1 MPHGSP
7 RLPGGGLPGGGLPG
21 VGVAPPPGVRIDSVS
36 AIDHASPVPK
46 YFQLREI
53 LLDLVE
59 TELGVDQAIPSE
71 RELSQRYGLSRMTVR
86 QAVDHLVSEGRLYRV
101 QGKGTFV
108 ARPKI
113 EMPLRLA
120 SFTEDMQARGLVPG
134 SRDLDRRT
142 APASA
147 HLARALGIEPGDAV
161 HVIERLR
168 TADGLPMAVE
178 RSHIPRAVAPGLAD
192 ESLADRSLYDLLAQ
206 KFGVLLDSG
215 EQTIEAGIVDP
226 ADVHDSLQD
235 WRCAMLD
242 IDRSR
247 RVIGTDDGVKSA
259 TEDTEAPVVRRRH
272 ADRAGCLHL
281 PRRPLPA
288 ARRAGSAP
296 PERDAD
302 PHPLSGRTPAA
313 PILRLGTRS
322 TACRGS

>member
-1 MPHGSP
+1 MPERS
-7 RLPGGGLPGGGLPG
+7 RGLRGLASPG
-21 VGVAPPPGVRIDSVS
+21 VDVVRAPAGARVDPSG
-36 AIDHASPVPK
+36 IDHASPVPK

-120 SFTEDMQARGLVPG
+120 SFTEDMRARGLVPG

-147 HLARALGIEPGDAV
+147 HLARALGIEPGDPV

-168 TADGLPMAVE
+168 TADGIPMAVE
-178 RSHIPRAVAPGLAD
+178 RSHIPRAVAPALAD

-206 KFGVLLDSG
+206 RFGVLLDSG

-226 ADVHDSLQD
+226 ADAAVLELAAGSAVLLLQ
-235 WRCAMLD
+235 R
-242 IDRSR
+242 RSFAAGR
-247 RVIGTDDGVKSA
+247 
-259 TEDTEAPVVRRRH
+259 PVELTVSTYR
-272 ADRAGCLHL
+272 ADRYQLRGALEI
-281 PRRPLPA
+281 PRRNRPA
-288 ARRAGSAP
+288 ARR
-296 PERDAD
+296 
-302 PHPLSGRTPAA
+302 
-313 PILRLGTRS
+313 
-322 TACRGS
+322 